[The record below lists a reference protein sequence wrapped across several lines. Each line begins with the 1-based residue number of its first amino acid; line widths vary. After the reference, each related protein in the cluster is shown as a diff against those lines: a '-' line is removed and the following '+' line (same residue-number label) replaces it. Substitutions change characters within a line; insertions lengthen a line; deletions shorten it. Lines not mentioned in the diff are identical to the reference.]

1 MLPSEASF
9 AIKNIK
15 SDSFLVNFI
24 SSNMDLTVREKQ
36 DVLELDNLLD
46 RGTFNIKKILMKSFK
61 NYR

>member
-24 SSNMDLTVREKQ
+24 SSNMDLKCVAKTSYFRKRQLKERALLALK
-36 DVLELDNLLD
+36 EL
-46 RGTFNIKKILMKSFK
+46 K
-61 NYR
+61 